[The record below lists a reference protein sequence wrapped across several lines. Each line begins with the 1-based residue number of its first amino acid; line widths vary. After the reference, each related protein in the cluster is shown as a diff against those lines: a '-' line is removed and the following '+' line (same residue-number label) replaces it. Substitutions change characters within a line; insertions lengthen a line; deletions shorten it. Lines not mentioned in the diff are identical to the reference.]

1 MLKAKQ
7 LRDQT
12 VEELEAALL
21 DSRKK
26 LYTLRIELK
35 RAKKLD
41 KPHQLNET
49 KKDVAKI
56 LTVLT
61 EKRRTESLAK

>member
-12 VEELEAALL
+12 VEELEASLL
-21 DSRKK
+21 DNRKK
-26 LYTLRIELK
+26 LYTLRTQLQQT
-35 RAKKLD
+35 KKLD